1 MISKNMHEHGQG
13 SLEIMQESEDGENHI
28 DPMKIVT
35 NWRDMFPKMG
45 LLGKYIGD
53 RYPRCADKP
62 KHHFLKKGA
71 RYVLLGSS
79 STPEKQEDPLIW
91 ANDPEAMMLR
101 LEKKQSSKQVRL
113 LQKKIN

>member
-1 MISKNMHEHGQG
+1 
-13 SLEIMQESEDGENHI
+13 
-28 DPMKIVT
+28 
-35 NWRDMFPKMG
+35 MG
-45 LLGKYIGD
+45 
-53 RYPRCADKP
+53 YPRCADKP

-113 LQKKIN
+113 LQKKINNNKEKNRKKINNNKKKNKKKIDNNKKKNNKKKNNKKKNNKKK